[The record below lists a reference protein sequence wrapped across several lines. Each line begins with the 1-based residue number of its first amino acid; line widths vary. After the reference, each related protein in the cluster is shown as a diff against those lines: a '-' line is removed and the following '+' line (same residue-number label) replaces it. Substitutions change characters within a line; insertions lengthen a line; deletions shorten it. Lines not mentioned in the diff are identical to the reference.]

1 MSDISRRPV
10 TAHDVARL
18 AGVSQSAVSR
28 TFTPGASVSAKTR
41 EKVETAA
48 ASLGYRPNLV
58 ARSLITRRS
67 NLVAVVLPSMV
78 NPFYAVLLEHLATG
92 FELLGM
98 RVLLF
103 STAGNED
110 SDPILDEVMRYRVD
124 AIVLVSTSLSSRFA
138 EECRQTGLAV
148 VQVNRRS
155 DSNVVSSVTSD
166 NNNGG
171 RQIAEFMLDA
181 GLTHLAFIAGRDSS
195 STSRDREQG
204 FNTAVAKRGLNAPS
218 RACGC
223 YDFAMA
229 QEAAREL
236 LAGNPRPEGIFCAND
251 LMAIAALEVA
261 VKEFELHPGRDI
273 SIIGYD
279 DIPQAN
285 WPLIGLTTWSQPL
298 FDMARHA
305 VELIRLQLQDA
316 ASESVQLVLRGRLI
330 VRGTSM
336 TPGGK

>member
-103 STAGNED
+103 STASDED
-110 SDPILDEVMRYRVD
+110 SDPVLEEVMRHRVD

-155 DSNVVSSVTSD
+155 DSSLVSSVTS
-166 NNNGG
+166 NNTEGG
-171 RQIAEFMLDA
+171 QQIAEFMLAA
-181 GLTHLAFIAGRDSS
+181 GLTRLAFIAGRESS

-204 FNTAVAKRGLNAPS
+204 FSAAVTGQGLKPPV
-218 RACGC
+218 RACGY
-223 YDFAMA
+223 YDFIRA
-229 QEAAREL
+229 QEATREL
-236 LAGNPRPEGIFCAND
+236 LGQCTRPEGIFCAND
-251 LMAIAALEVA
+251 LMAIAALDVA
-261 VKEFELHPGRDI
+261 VKEFGLHPGRDI

-279 DIPQAN
+279 DIPQAS

-298 FDMARHA
+298 VEMASHT
-305 VELIRLQLQDA
+305 VELIRRQLQDPA
-316 ASESVQLVLRGRLI
+316 VEHVQIVLNGKLI
-330 VRGTSM
+330 VRST
-336 TPGGK
+336 T